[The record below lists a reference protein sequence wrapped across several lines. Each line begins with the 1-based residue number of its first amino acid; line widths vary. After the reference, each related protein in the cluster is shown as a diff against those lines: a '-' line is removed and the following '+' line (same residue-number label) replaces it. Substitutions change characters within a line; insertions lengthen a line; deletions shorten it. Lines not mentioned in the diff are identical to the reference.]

1 VSPENILVP
10 RCIHRLIIDVQPSF
24 TTTVAT
30 APCIAITVRVEYME
44 RIVST
49 ARRHTVVVEDTIE
62 RVSRGLSGSSG
73 GRGHDI
79 YTSRTTRYSQLRL
92 REDLKKEKMRTEW
105 DFELW
110 RELDRFSDLDYATR
124 GRVIEEALEMKNEHG
139 RERLDQH
146 LLARFA
152 RV

>member
-1 VSPENILVP
+1 VSPENVLVP
-10 RCIHRLIIDVQPSF
+10 HCTHRLIIDVQPSF

-30 APCIAITVRVEYME
+30 APGVAITVRVEYVE

-49 ARRHTVVVEDTIE
+49 ARGHTVVVEDTIE
-62 RVSRGLSGSSG
+62 RVARGLSGSSG

-79 YTSRTTRYSQLRL
+79 YTSRTTIFSASI
-92 REDLKKEKMRTEW
+92 EKKKKTRTEW

>member
-24 TTTVAT
+24 TTTIAT

-49 ARRHTVVVEDTIE
+49 ACGHTVVVEDTIE
-62 RVSRGLSGSSG
+62 RVARGLSGSSG

-92 REDLKKEKMRTEW
+92 RRKNKTRTEW

-110 RELDRFSDLDYATR
+110 RELDGFSDLDYATR

>member
-1 VSPENILVP
+1 M
-10 RCIHRLIIDVQPSF
+10 
-24 TTTVAT
+24 
-30 APCIAITVRVEYME
+30 EYME
-44 RIVST
+44 RIVPA
-49 ARRHTVVVEDTIE
+49 ARGHTVVVEHTIE
-62 RVSRGLSGSSG
+62 RVTCGLSRSSS

-79 YTSRTTRYSQLRL
+79 
-92 REDLKKEKMRTEW
+92 EW

-124 GRVIEEALEMKNEHG
+124 RRVIEEALEMKNEHG
-139 RERLDQH
+139 WERLDQH